1 MDITHSSIYDNKVR
15 QSFYREESHYLYKP
29 LTSGISPTR
38 NLNSYY
44 EKIIKTPRN
53 TAWTDKSLSML
64 QRKSD
69 ARSGYFIEQL

>member
-1 MDITHSSIYDNKVR
+1 MNINHSSLYDNNVH

-38 NLNSYY
+38 NLNSYD
-44 EKIIKTPRN
+44 EKVIETPIN

-69 ARSGYFIEQL
+69 ARFGYFIEQL